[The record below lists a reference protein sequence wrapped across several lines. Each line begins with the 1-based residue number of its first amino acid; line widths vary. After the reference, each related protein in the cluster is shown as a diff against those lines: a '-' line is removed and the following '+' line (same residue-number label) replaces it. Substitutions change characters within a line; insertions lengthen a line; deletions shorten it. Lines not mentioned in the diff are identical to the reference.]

1 MRTCAMFVVMGVLVA
16 GLSLGS
22 VQAGVVT
29 QTKTFSNTQTN
40 SGTGVI
46 AHAGAAGLSESFNP
60 FNGALGTLDSYTVDW
75 STTIS
80 ASGTTSSSGG
90 NFNVQ
95 QGGTYYFGTSSYGG
109 NGGGDGSSAG
119 PNTFISSRTAVV
131 THTKTFLPSQAGQT
145 YDPAILG
152 LVTGSTP
159 FSLKYMGS
167 PNTIYATFTTMADI
181 TSTLTG
187 SVTLTYNY
195 TGAPVPEPASMW
207 IGASLLAGTV
217 GFRRF
222 RKKA

>member
-1 MRTCAMFVVMGVLVA
+1 MRTCAMFGVMGVLFA

-40 SGTGVI
+40 SGTGQIV
-46 AHAGAAGLSESFNP
+46 HAGLSGLSESFNP
-60 FNGALGTLDSYTVDW
+60 FNSALGTLDSYTIVW
-75 STTIS
+75 STTTA
-80 ASGTTSSSGG
+80 ASGTTSGTGG
-90 NFNVQ
+90 EYVLN
-95 QGGTYYFGTSSYGG
+95 QGGTFYVGTSAYS
-109 NGGGDGSSAG
+109 GGGAGNSASAG
-119 PNTFISSRTAVV
+119 PNTLLPQKTSTVNN
-131 THTKTFLPSQAGQT
+131 TKTFLTSEAGVT
-145 YDPAILG
+145 YNPAILAQ
-152 LVTGSTP
+152 VIGSSP
-159 FSLKYMGS
+159 FTLSYGGNS
-167 PNTIYATFTTMADI
+167 PTIFTTFTTMADV

-195 TGAPVPEPASMW
+195 TAAPVPEPASMW